1 MIRIENLTV
10 QFGAVRPLD
19 GLSAEL
25 TQPIIGLVG
34 PNGAGKTTL
43 LNVFSGFITP
53 VTGSIELDGR
63 DLLPL
68 SPTRRVQAGL
78 RRTFQTEQ
86 VADDLSAWDN
96 VLALAD
102 HIGLKGTTIDDDVE
116 RALAFTG
123 LGPRAQ
129 VMGAALNLYERRM
142 VEIARALVGG
152 PRLILMDEPGAGLD
166 EAEALRLRQCIL
178 GIPKAFGATVLLI
191 DHDVDLISA
200 TCGETLV
207 LDFGKRLALGPTRT
221 VLDDPVVHR
230 AYLGAA

>member
-43 LNVFSGFITP
+43 LNAFSGFITP

-102 HIGLKGTTIDDDVE
+102 HIGLKGATIGDDVE

-207 LDFGKRLALGPTRT
+207 LDFGKRLALGPTRA